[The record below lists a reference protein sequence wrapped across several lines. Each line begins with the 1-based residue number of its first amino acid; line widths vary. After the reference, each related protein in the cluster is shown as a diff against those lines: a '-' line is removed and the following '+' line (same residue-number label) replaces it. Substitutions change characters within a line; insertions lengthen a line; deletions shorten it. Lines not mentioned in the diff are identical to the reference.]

1 MMPWPGSSGRNLQD
15 PEQDTPI
22 LQMARIELRP
32 YSTVSFVRCNGGFFT
47 ADVIFNFN
55 ITYRSPALFG
65 NHYSSYQLFLYQT
78 ISEHREKELT
88 FDAIAD
94 WFNKEGYLTLRGKR
108 FKGAHVHSILRKRLA
123 KEELLKREYPAIW
136 SDFSLEVVDK
146 TILMSDSGSFSF
158 SIKKV

>member
-1 MMPWPGSSGRNLQD
+1 MGETTTSLSALPN
-15 PEQDTPI
+15 
-22 LQMARIELRP
+22 
-32 YSTVSFVRCNGGFFT
+32 YSTVTDVRCKGGSSF

-55 ITYRSPALFG
+55 IAYRSPALFG

-88 FDAIAD
+88 FNAIAE

-136 SDFSLEVVDK
+136 SDFSLEVLDK

-158 SIKKV
+158 SIKKG

>member
-1 MMPWPGSSGRNLQD
+1 VTD
-15 PEQDTPI
+15 
-22 LQMARIELRP
+22 
-32 YSTVSFVRCNGGFFT
+32 VRCGWVFSPTN
-47 ADVIFNFN
+47 VIFNFN

-78 ISEHREKELT
+78 ISEHRKKGMT

-108 FKGAHVHSILRKRLA
+108 FKGAHIHSILRKRLA

-136 SDFSLEVVDK
+136 SNFSLEVVDK
-146 TILMSDSGSFSF
+146 TILMSDFARF
-158 SIKKV
+158 

>member
-1 MMPWPGSSGRNLQD
+1 MTD
-15 PEQDTPI
+15 
-22 LQMARIELRP
+22 
-32 YSTVSFVRCNGGFFT
+32 VRCGWVFSPT
-47 ADVIFNFN
+47 DVIFKFN
-55 ITYRSPALFG
+55 IAYRSPALFG

-88 FDAIAD
+88 FNAIAE

-108 FKGAHVHSILRKRLA
+108 FKGAHVHSILRKRVA

-158 SIKKV
+158 SIKKG

>member
-1 MMPWPGSSGRNLQD
+1 MVESIWCEITTRV
-15 PEQDTPI
+15 
-22 LQMARIELRP
+22 
-32 YSTVSFVRCNGGFFT
+32 YSTVTEVRCRGALKI
-47 ADVIFNFN
+47 ADVTFDFSIN
-55 ITYRSPALFG
+55 YRSPALFG

-88 FDAIAD
+88 FNAIAE
-94 WFNKEGYLTLRGKR
+94 WFNKEEYLTLRGKR

-146 TILMSDSGSFSF
+146 TILMSML
-158 SIKKV
+158 KKY